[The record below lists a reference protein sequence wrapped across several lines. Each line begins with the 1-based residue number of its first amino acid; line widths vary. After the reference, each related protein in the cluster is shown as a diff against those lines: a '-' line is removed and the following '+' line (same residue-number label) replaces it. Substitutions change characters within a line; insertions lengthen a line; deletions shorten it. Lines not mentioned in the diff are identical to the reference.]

1 MLRTAQRG
9 THRAEGPAV
18 IDYGS
23 LLAPVSKGAVGA
35 AALTAVAA
43 TAATGLEFAP
53 ANAAPSTHNGPVSQA
68 GTKLPSIS
76 ALGSKPLRTGQ
87 RGQQVQAL
95 QSLLNHHGASI
106 KIDGSFGRKTRN
118 AVVTFQSSSGIGV
131 DGVVGAR
138 TRSALVSKNP
148 TSVNTTPKLR
158 PGSRGDAV
166 KNLQSLL
173 NKAGANIKVDGV
185 FGRGTKTAVRN
196 FQSSA
201 GVGVDGVVGPR
212 TWGKLNSGAGSTA
225 ASTNKAAVN
234 NTPKLRR
241 GNRGGAVKN
250 LQSLLN
256 KAGANISEDGKF
268 GRGTY
273 NAVRNFQSSAGV
285 GVDGVVGPRTW
296 DKLNSGNV
304 TIANSRPTESTTS
317 APVNNTP
324 KLRRGN
330 RGGAVKNLQS
340 LLNKAG
346 ANIKVD
352 GSFGRGTYNAVR
364 NFQSSAGV
372 GVDGVVGPRT
382 WDKLNSGAGSA
393 AASTNK
399 AAVNN
404 TPKLR
409 RGNRG
414 GAVKNLQSLL
424 NKAGANISEDGK
436 FGRGTYNAVRNF
448 QSSAGVGVDGV
459 VGPRTWDKLNSGNVT
474 ISGPRAAGGT
484 KTPAPKTAVKS
495 DASGEAIV
503 ESAKKYLGTPYVW
516 GGSSTSG
523 FDCSGLTSTV
533 YREHGISIPRTARK
547 QAFGG
552 TIISESEAQV
562 GDLVVFTQNNY
573 GHVGIYAGDGKIVD
587 ASRSRNQ
594 VVHRDIWTS
603 KVIYVTYR

>member
-43 TAATGLEFAP
+43 TAATGLGFAP

-76 ALGSKPLRTGQ
+76 ALGSKPLRTGH

-212 TWGKLNSGAGSTA
+212 TWDKLNSGAGSAA
-225 ASTNKAAVN
+225 ASTNKAA
-234 NTPKLRR
+234 
-241 GNRGGAVKN
+241 
-250 LQSLLN
+250 
-256 KAGANISEDGKF
+256 
-268 GRGTY
+268 
-273 NAVRNFQSSAGV
+273 
-285 GVDGVVGPRTW
+285 
-296 DKLNSGNV
+296 
-304 TIANSRPTESTTS
+304 
-317 APVNNTP
+317 VNNTP

-382 WDKLNSGAGSA
+382 WDKLNSGKVSVSASGSA
-393 AASTNK
+393 ER
-399 AAVNN
+399 AVNN

-409 RGNRG
+409 KGSRG

-448 QSSAGVGVDGV
+448 QSAAGIGVDGV
-459 VGPRTWDKLNSGNVT
+459 VGRRTWDKLNSGKVEIAT
-474 ISGPRAAGGT
+474 A
-484 KTPAPKTAVKS
+484 TPASLSTPKKTSTKS

-503 ESAKKYLGTPYVW
+503 ASAKKYLGTPYVW

>member
-43 TAATGLEFAP
+43 TAATGLGFAP

-76 ALGSKPLRTGQ
+76 ALGSKPLRTGH

-212 TWGKLNSGAGSTA
+212 TWDKLNSGKVSVSASGSA
-225 ASTNKAAVN
+225 ERAVN
-234 NTPKLRR
+234 NTPKLRK
-241 GNRGGAVKN
+241 GSRGGAVKN

-273 NAVRNFQSSAGV
+273 NAVRNFQSAAGI
-285 GVDGVVGPRTW
+285 GVDGVVGRRTW
-296 DKLNSGNV
+296 DKLNSGKV
-304 TIANSRPTESTTS
+304 EIATATPASLS
-317 APVNNTP
+317 TP
-324 KLRRGN
+324 K
-330 RGGAVKNLQS
+330 K
-340 LLNKAG
+340 
-346 ANIKVD
+346 
-352 GSFGRGTYNAVR
+352 T
-364 NFQSSAGV
+364 
-372 GVDGVVGPRT
+372 
-382 WDKLNSGAGSA
+382 
-393 AASTNK
+393 ST
-399 AAVNN
+399 
-404 TPKLR
+404 
-409 RGNRG
+409 
-414 GAVKNLQSLL
+414 
-424 NKAGANISEDGK
+424 
-436 FGRGTYNAVRNF
+436 
-448 QSSAGVGVDGV
+448 
-459 VGPRTWDKLNSGNVT
+459 
-474 ISGPRAAGGT
+474 
-484 KTPAPKTAVKS
+484 KS

-503 ESAKKYLGTPYVW
+503 ASAKKYLGTPYVW

>member
-18 IDYGS
+18 IDYSS

-35 AALTAVAA
+35 AALTAVAT
-43 TAATGLEFAP
+43 TAATGLGFAP
-53 ANAAPSTHNGPVSQA
+53 ADAAPSTHRGPVSQA

-76 ALGSKPLRTGQ
+76 ALGSSPLRTGH
-87 RGQQVQAL
+87 RGQSVQAL

-106 KIDGSFGRKTRN
+106 KVDGSFGRKTRN
-118 AVVTFQSSSGIGV
+118 AVVTFQSSAGIGV

-148 TSVNTTPKLR
+148 TSVNNTPKLR
-158 PGSRGDAV
+158 PGSRGAAV

-185 FGRGTKTAVRN
+185 FGRGTNTAVRN

-212 TWGKLNSGAGSTA
+212 TWNKLNSGAGSAA
-225 ASTNKAAVN
+225 ASKNTTSVN

-241 GNRGGAVKN
+241 GSRGGAVKN

-273 NAVRNFQSSAGV
+273 NAVRDFQSAAGI

-296 DKLNSGNV
+296 NKLNSGKV
-304 TIANSRPTESTTS
+304 EIATATPASLS
-317 APVNNTP
+317 TP
-324 KLRRGN
+324 K
-330 RGGAVKNLQS
+330 K
-340 LLNKAG
+340 
-346 ANIKVD
+346 
-352 GSFGRGTYNAVR
+352 T
-364 NFQSSAGV
+364 
-372 GVDGVVGPRT
+372 
-382 WDKLNSGAGSA
+382 
-393 AASTNK
+393 ST
-399 AAVNN
+399 
-404 TPKLR
+404 
-409 RGNRG
+409 
-414 GAVKNLQSLL
+414 
-424 NKAGANISEDGK
+424 
-436 FGRGTYNAVRNF
+436 
-448 QSSAGVGVDGV
+448 
-459 VGPRTWDKLNSGNVT
+459 
-474 ISGPRAAGGT
+474 
-484 KTPAPKTAVKS
+484 KS

-503 ESAKKYLGTPYVW
+503 ASSKKYLGTPYVW
-516 GGSSTSG
+516 GGSSRAG

-552 TIISESEAQV
+552 KIISKSEAKV
-562 GDLVVFTQNNY
+562 GDLVVFTQGNY

-594 VVHRDIWTS
+594 VVYRDIWTS

>member
-43 TAATGLEFAP
+43 TAATGLGFAP

-76 ALGSKPLRTGQ
+76 ALGSKPLRTGH

-212 TWGKLNSGAGSTA
+212 TW
-225 ASTNKAAVN
+225 
-234 NTPKLRR
+234 
-241 GNRGGAVKN
+241 
-250 LQSLLN
+250 
-256 KAGANISEDGKF
+256 
-268 GRGTY
+268 
-273 NAVRNFQSSAGV
+273 
-285 GVDGVVGPRTW
+285 
-296 DKLNSGNV
+296 DKLNSGKV
-304 TIANSRPTESTTS
+304 EIATATPASLS
-317 APVNNTP
+317 TP
-324 KLRRGN
+324 K
-330 RGGAVKNLQS
+330 K
-340 LLNKAG
+340 
-346 ANIKVD
+346 
-352 GSFGRGTYNAVR
+352 T
-364 NFQSSAGV
+364 
-372 GVDGVVGPRT
+372 
-382 WDKLNSGAGSA
+382 
-393 AASTNK
+393 ST
-399 AAVNN
+399 
-404 TPKLR
+404 
-409 RGNRG
+409 
-414 GAVKNLQSLL
+414 
-424 NKAGANISEDGK
+424 
-436 FGRGTYNAVRNF
+436 
-448 QSSAGVGVDGV
+448 
-459 VGPRTWDKLNSGNVT
+459 
-474 ISGPRAAGGT
+474 
-484 KTPAPKTAVKS
+484 KS

-503 ESAKKYLGTPYVW
+503 ASAKKYLGTPYVW

>member
-43 TAATGLEFAP
+43 TAATGLGFAP

-76 ALGSKPLRTGQ
+76 ALGSKPLRTGH

-212 TWGKLNSGAGSTA
+212 TWDKLNSGKVSVSASGSA
-225 ASTNKAAVN
+225 ERAVN
-234 NTPKLRR
+234 NTPKLRK
-241 GNRGGAVKN
+241 GSRGGAVKN

-256 KAGANISEDGKF
+256 KAGANISEAGKF

-273 NAVRNFQSSAGV
+273 NAVRNFQSAAGI
-285 GVDGVVGPRTW
+285 GVDGVVGRRTW
-296 DKLNSGNV
+296 DKLNSGKV
-304 TIANSRPTESTTS
+304 EIATATPASLS
-317 APVNNTP
+317 TP
-324 KLRRGN
+324 K
-330 RGGAVKNLQS
+330 K
-340 LLNKAG
+340 
-346 ANIKVD
+346 
-352 GSFGRGTYNAVR
+352 T
-364 NFQSSAGV
+364 
-372 GVDGVVGPRT
+372 
-382 WDKLNSGAGSA
+382 
-393 AASTNK
+393 ST
-399 AAVNN
+399 
-404 TPKLR
+404 
-409 RGNRG
+409 
-414 GAVKNLQSLL
+414 
-424 NKAGANISEDGK
+424 
-436 FGRGTYNAVRNF
+436 
-448 QSSAGVGVDGV
+448 
-459 VGPRTWDKLNSGNVT
+459 
-474 ISGPRAAGGT
+474 
-484 KTPAPKTAVKS
+484 KS

-503 ESAKKYLGTPYVW
+503 ASAKKYLGTPYVW